1 MGKILK
7 KSGNFVSDEKWGPW
21 VIKGLLLC
29 YRWSQQAKDLSL
41 KYTNLTGDILIASG
55 EVAYLGAFTSAFRQ
69 DQIGAWVKDIRDKG
83 IPCSPEFNLIQILG
97 DQVAIRAWNIAGLPT
112 DSFSVD
118 NGIIIR

>member
-1 MGKILK
+1 MIRLL
-7 KSGNFVSDEKWGPW
+7 NRIFFTVW
-21 VIKGLLLC
+21 LLC
-29 YRWSQQAKDLSL
+29 YRWSQQAKDLTI

-69 DQIGAWVKDIRDKG
+69 DQIGAWVTDIRDKG

-118 NGIIIR
+118 NGIIIRWEDGIT